1 MQLHQSTILEE
12 LELCRS
18 NFLLQEKC
26 LDGYPALRSLKY
38 TPSFRCDSAQME
50 TVIAASPSI
59 LKNLCLEISS
69 LTVNDV
75 LNAISR
81 RLFLIENLSLQ
92 GSYEPGMLTR
102 TSLLKISRKCLYLN
116 TLEIGSLKS
125 VSDINMDVESF
136 MTFGIFPSLR
146 KLRIKFDDSLI
157 SVASEMLRLS
167 DSLETLIFWERKKW
181 TPVSKWASMQFKVD
195 EINKQFPNR
204 HIVLESATC

>member
-1 MQLHQSTILEE
+1 
-12 LELCRS
+12 
-18 NFLLQEKC
+18 
-26 LDGYPALRSLKY
+26 
-38 TPSFRCDSAQME
+38 ME

-81 RLFLIENLSLQ
+81 RLFLIESLSLQ

-102 TSLLKISRKCLYLN
+102 TSLLMISRKCLYLK

-181 TPVSKWASMQFKVD
+181 IPISKWATMQCKVN

>member
-1 MQLHQSTILEE
+1 
-12 LELCRS
+12 
-18 NFLLQEKC
+18 
-26 LDGYPALRSLKY
+26 
-38 TPSFRCDSAQME
+38 
-50 TVIAASPSI
+50 
-59 LKNLCLEISS
+59 
-69 LTVNDV
+69 
-75 LNAISR
+75 
-81 RLFLIENLSLQ
+81 
-92 GSYEPGMLTR
+92 MLTR
-102 TSLLKISRKCLYLN
+102 TSLLMISRKCLYLK

-125 VSDINMDVESF
+125 VSDINMYVESF

-181 TPVSKWASMQFKVD
+181 IPISKWATMQCKVN